1 LLRMPHEATWR
12 REHSDPNPV
21 PNCQRIPMIEE
32 ANISIRRADDAALR
46 RRNALLEHRRP
57 VRLLD
62 AWLSQ
67 VETLVER
74 NEPIVPEPLLDQISG
89 FLWKLDPLLYRRLR
103 KGRKREILRVLD
115 VLFEA
120 EEQYLPGM
128 LRTP

>member
-1 LLRMPHEATWR
+1 
-12 REHSDPNPV
+12 
-21 PNCQRIPMIEE
+21 MIAE

-46 RRNALLEHRRP
+46 RRKALLRHRRP

-74 NEPIVPEPLLDQISG
+74 NEPIVPEPLLGQIAR
-89 FLWKLDPLLYRRLR
+89 FLWKQDPLLYRRLG
-103 KGRKREILRVLD
+103 KGRKLEIFRVLD

-120 EEQYLPGM
+120 EEQFLPGM
-128 LRTP
+128 PRTP